1 MCGRFLILVV
11 PALLVACSKPLPE
24 DQKGWEG
31 LWKNEQASLLI
42 TADGRLAWHRSSGG
56 SDKSI
61 SAPIREIDRRKIV
74 AGVWFLKTTFDVGQP
89 PKQSDDGFWTVTVD
103 GQELVKTDKLGQD
116 PRATTVP
123 SLNRLRTLVA
133 ADLRR
138 LDQGMRTGNYAAFLA
153 QSSQM
158 FQSQF
163 SNEKLR
169 QAYQPAHE
177 QTPELA
183 PLMVGELTLTSE
195 PTISQAG
202 ELTVKGRY
210 PDVHG
215 LVLTVDAS
223 YVYGQSGWK
232 TVGVNFTMLK
242 AVE

>member
-1 MCGRFLILVV
+1 M
-11 PALLVACSKPLPE
+11 A
-24 DQKGWEG
+24 
-31 LWKNEQASLLI
+31 
-42 TADGRLAWHRSSGG
+42 
-56 SDKSI
+56 
-61 SAPIREIDRRKIV
+61 
-74 AGVWFLKTTFDVGQP
+74 QP

-103 GQELVKTDKLGQD
+103 GQELFKTDKLGRD

-123 SLNRLRTLVA
+123 PLNRLRALVA

-138 LDQGMRTGNYAAFLA
+138 LDQGIRTGNYAAYLA
-153 QSSQM
+153 QSSQI

-163 SNEKLR
+163 TNEKLR
-169 QAYQPAHE
+169 QAFQTAHE
-177 QTPELA
+177 QKAELT
-183 PLMVGELTLTSE
+183 PLMVGELALTSE
-195 PTISQAG
+195 PTLSQEG

-223 YVYGQSGWK
+223 YVYGQGGWK